1 VVASDYSENMLN
13 QAYDFLTKEEGTSPA
28 AEAEGSSLMLVRA
41 DVGRLPFESKT
52 FDLVH
57 AGAAIHC
64 WPTPSMGISE
74 ICRVLKPGGR
84 LIGSTFLLSAS
95 PLGQRLG
102 SDALVKPF
110 FELEKEFSGGL
121 LPGLT
126 GRSYRFWSEDELRSL
141 CELCGLE
148 NFKVERE
155 NRFIMFCAT
164 KPAPRSK
171 DESDA
176 EV

>member
-1 VVASDYSENMLN
+1 MKSTRQSYLKDS
-13 QAYDFLTKEEGTSPA
+13 QKELSGGTSRGWRLYLCFYSK
-28 AEAEGSSLMLVRA
+28 GS
-41 DVGRLPFESKT
+41 
-52 FDLVH
+52 
-57 AGAAIHC
+57 
-64 WPTPSMGISE
+64 
-74 ICRVLKPGGR
+74 
-84 LIGSTFLLSAS
+84 
-95 PLGQRLG
+95 
-102 SDALVKPF
+102 
-110 FELEKEFSGGL
+110 EKEFSGGL